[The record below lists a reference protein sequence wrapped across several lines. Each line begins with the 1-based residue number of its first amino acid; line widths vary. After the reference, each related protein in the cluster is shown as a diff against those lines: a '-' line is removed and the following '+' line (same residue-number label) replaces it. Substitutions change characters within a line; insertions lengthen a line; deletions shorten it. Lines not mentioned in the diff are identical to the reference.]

1 MVAGLPNLYPVIYGK
16 KEKAYDGNG
25 PQSLLLVLLLQ
36 GQQGSCSSLN
46 SPPRPKHSRGTWH
59 NGV

>member
-36 GQQGSCSSLN
+36 GQQKAPAL
-46 SPPRPKHSRGTWH
+46 
-59 NGV
+59 V